1 MKKSKVVIN
10 KSFYLGDLKKDILFL
25 NSMDLIKEN
34 IVVYG
39 IDSYGRC
46 YTKKD
51 TNIDIQDIDIKK
63 EYMKVSARFSKPEF
77 IDTIFKEI
85 NLEQAILMY
94 TQEQEIWIK
103 PMYHLDLFM
112 LPFQVR
118 VLKRDIL
125 IYPII
130 KSL

>member
-85 NLEQAILMY
+85 NL
-94 TQEQEIWIK
+94 
-103 PMYHLDLFM
+103 
-112 LPFQVR
+112 
-118 VLKRDIL
+118 
-125 IYPII
+125 
-130 KSL
+130 